1 MKQILFFA
9 ALFFAINGTAQQTS
23 LYDSVIQRHDKLTK
37 TGLTILSGWSLASI
51 ATGLIGQN
59 NTTGEQKYFYKK
71 NILWGGINLGISGL
85 GMLRMAISPAK
96 NYSPAGALKQVEA
109 TQRIFLF
116 NTGLDLAYIGLGLYT
131 RERANRFT
139 GDKKDKLLGSGNSLI
154 VQSSFLTLFDGV
166 MYLLH
171 SKNRNRLDVKLE
183 NLSLYA
189 TPKGLGLSYRF

>member
-1 MKQILFFA
+1 MKQILLFA
-9 ALFFAINGTAQQTS
+9 AFAISINTVAQQTS

-51 ATGLIGQN
+51 TSGLIGQN
-59 NTTGEQKYFYKK
+59 NTDGEQKYFYKK

-85 GMLRMAISPAK
+85 GLLRLAISPKKTYTSA
-96 NYSPAGALKQVEA
+96 SAFKQIET

-116 NTGLDLAYIGLGLYT
+116 NTGLDLAYVGLGLYT

-139 GDKKDKLLGSGNSLI
+139 GDKHDKLLGSGNSLI

-189 TPKGLGLSYRF
+189 TPKGLGLAYRF